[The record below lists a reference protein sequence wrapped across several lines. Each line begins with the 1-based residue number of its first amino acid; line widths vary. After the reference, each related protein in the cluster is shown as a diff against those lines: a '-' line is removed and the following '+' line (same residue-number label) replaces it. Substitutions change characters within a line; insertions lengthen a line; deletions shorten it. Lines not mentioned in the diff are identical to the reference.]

1 MRDVPIDFGRPG
13 ARMRIVGLL
22 ALAGLSCMLTTPV
35 SRAESA
41 IEILSDEDSS
51 GRSGGWLGVH
61 IQDLDASLA
70 EVLDLDRS
78 KGALVSDVMDDSPAD
93 DAGLRAQD
101 VILAVGRDA
110 VVDARQL
117 THLLREHQSGDEVYL
132 TVWRDGEQLD
142 LRVELGDAPAHP
154 MRPEPRG
161 PAFRFYAP
169 PPPDTLTAAP
179 PEPPK
184 LNAPGRVRVRFR
196 AEQPRLG
203 VTVLSPNE
211 SLAGY
216 FEVRPGQG
224 VLVTGVQ
231 GGSAAEAAGLEAGD
245 VILSVDDREIGSP
258 EELREAIRKRAGDA
272 LRIEILRG
280 GRPERVVAHLA
291 PERTMRKPRDVDPA
305 EILKRDWRRLRR
317 DLQRHAPEV
326 ARRELRNLK
335 LEIDELR
342 KELEELRDEIREEIE
357 ER

>member
-1 MRDVPIDFGRPG
+1 MRDLPIDFGRPG
-13 ARMRIVGLL
+13 ARMRIIAIL
-22 ALAGLSCMLTTPV
+22 ALAGLSGVLTTPV

-61 IQDLDASLA
+61 IQDLDAPLA
-70 EVLDLDRS
+70 EALDLGRS
-78 KGALVSDVMDDSPAD
+78 KGVLVSDVMDDSPAD

-117 THLLREHQSGDEVYL
+117 THLLREHRSGDEVYL

-142 LRVELGDAPAHP
+142 LRVELGDAPAQP
-154 MRPEPRG
+154 LRPEPHG
-161 PAFRFYAP
+161 PAFRFYAS
-169 PPPDTLTAAP
+169 PPPDPLTAGP
-179 PEPPK
+179 PEAPTLK
-184 LNAPGRVRVRFR
+184 APGRVRFR
-196 AEQPRLG
+196 AEPSRLG

-245 VILSVDDREIGSP
+245 VILSVDDHEIGSP
-258 EELREAIRKRAGDA
+258 EELREAIREREGDA
-272 LRIEILRG
+272 LRIEILRR

-291 PERTMRKPRDVDPA
+291 PACTMRKPRGVDPA
-305 EILKRDWRRLRR
+305 ETLKRDWRRLRR

-342 KELEELRDEIREEIE
+342 EELEELRDQIREEIE